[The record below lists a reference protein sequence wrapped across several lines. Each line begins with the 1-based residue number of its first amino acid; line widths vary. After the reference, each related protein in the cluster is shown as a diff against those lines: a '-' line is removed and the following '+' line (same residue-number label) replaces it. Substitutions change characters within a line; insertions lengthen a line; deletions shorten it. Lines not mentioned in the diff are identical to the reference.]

1 MINNLARP
9 RAPQHLQLD
18 HLGRANPCETQSG
31 PQIRYL
37 VLLLGAS
44 IAAGS
49 PARAQAQDFRYCLA
63 VFDQAKRVIV
73 SNIYFTGEPIDKQE
87 QAFSALLLDL
97 GKPFDRTL
105 CPRAADREAAG
116 RDRNW
121 AIRYNAGRG
130 YTAEFVEW
138 R

>member
-1 MINNLARP
+1 MREP
-9 RAPQHLQLD
+9 
-18 HLGRANPCETQSG
+18 NPVRS
-31 PQIRYL
+31 IRFL
-37 VLLLGAS
+37 VVLLGAS

-63 VFDQAKRVIV
+63 VFDRAKRVIV

-138 R
+138 RNGL